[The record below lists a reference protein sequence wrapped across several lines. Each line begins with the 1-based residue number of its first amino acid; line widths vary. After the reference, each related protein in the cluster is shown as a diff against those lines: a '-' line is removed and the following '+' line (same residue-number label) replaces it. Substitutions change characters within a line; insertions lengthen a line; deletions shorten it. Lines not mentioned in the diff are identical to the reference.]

1 MYVSTDQKDWDT
13 YIPSILF
20 AYRVSPQASTGDS
33 PFYLLYGQEPRLPP
47 DVSLLPP
54 DNLSSSVAKHRSRIV
69 QQLEAAQAMARTNIQ
84 RAQQQMKAQY
94 DKAAV
99 NAPFEVGQR
108 VWVFTP
114 KPRKGLSKKLRH
126 MWSGL
131 FRICT
136 QLSPFHYQLRT
147 CDNRLVATIVHA
159 NRMKPFYDPADC
171 PIVPPIEDDPNEP
184 NLLES
189 DLPDDSFE
197 QPSRPVAEAISPA
210 GASNATPN
218 TITDHSSPPDDNNED
233 NSDTDA
239 LDSEVVAPPNSVAV
253 NSLDFS
259 QDPDV
264 YAAEKILKKR
274 QRNGKV
280 QYLVKWA
287 GFPVSQSTWEPE
299 EHILDARLLE
309 EFHLQ
314 SK

>member
-1 MYVSTDQKDWDT
+1 MEWPVQN
-13 YIPSILF
+13 
-20 AYRVSPQASTGDS
+20 
-33 PFYLLYGQEPRLPP
+33 LY
-47 DVSLLPP
+47 
-54 DNLSSSVAKHRSRIV
+54 
-69 QQLEAAQAMARTNIQ
+69 
-84 RAQQQMKAQY
+84 
-94 DKAAV
+94 
-99 NAPFEVGQR
+99 
-108 VWVFTP
+108 
-114 KPRKGLSKKLRH
+114 
-126 MWSGL
+126 
-131 FRICT
+131 
-136 QLSPFHYQLRT
+136 SPFHYQLQT

-159 NRMKPFYDPADC
+159 NRMKPFYDPADY
-171 PIVPPIEDDPNEP
+171 PILPPIEDDPNEP

-197 QPSRPVAEAISPA
+197 QPSRPVAESISPA

-280 QYLVKWA
+280 QYLVKWV